1 MFEVRAGVSSED
13 TDSARG
19 RSCAC
24 SPYAVIPK
32 CVLGSRQCA
41 FYDFLKAGDG
51 RVVRRGP
58 DLLALDA
65 ALERLAK
72 LDPRK
77 SKLVELRFFGGLSVE
92 ETAAI
97 LKVSPFTVI
106 RDWTFAKVW
115 LHREMSAE

>member
-1 MFEVRAGVSSED
+1 MLRTKG
-13 TDSARG
+13 TARG
-19 RSCAC
+19 SFR
-24 SPYAVIPK
+24 
-32 CVLGSRQCA
+32 
-41 FYDFLKAGDG
+41 FAGAHFSMQ
-51 RVVRRGP
+51 P
-58 DLLALDA
+58 DLGEGPVANDC
-65 ALERLAK
+65 EWRQAK